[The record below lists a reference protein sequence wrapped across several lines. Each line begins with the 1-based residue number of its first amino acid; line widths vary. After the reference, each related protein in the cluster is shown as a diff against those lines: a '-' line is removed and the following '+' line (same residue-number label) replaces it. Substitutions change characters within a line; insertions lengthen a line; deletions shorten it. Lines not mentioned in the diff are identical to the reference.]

1 MKKTKK
7 ERKRLFFISAI
18 IIVLMISLFNS
29 VSKDWSK
36 ILSNKAKA
44 QELSVKYE
52 ELLSNEEKLVSQVTR
67 LQDDDYIA
75 RYAKEK
81 YMYSGEGEV
90 IIRLD

>member
-18 IIVLMISLFNS
+18 IIVLMVSLFNS

>member
-7 ERKRLFFISAI
+7 ERKRLFFISAV
-18 IIVLMISLFNS
+18 IIVLMVSLFNS